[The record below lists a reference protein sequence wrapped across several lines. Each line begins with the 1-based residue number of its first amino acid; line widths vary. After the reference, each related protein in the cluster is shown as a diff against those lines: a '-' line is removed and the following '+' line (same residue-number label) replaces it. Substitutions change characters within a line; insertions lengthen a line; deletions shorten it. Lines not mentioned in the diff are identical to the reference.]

1 MSLLK
6 NVAWY
11 RKHGRGLKGVTETIN
26 IASFEWAPTKWY
38 FMGLKKHKQKTLF
51 CKFLQIL
58 WYVVRLQAEKIKFQH
73 ETHTGVKALWQ
84 KMDLSN
90 DPILM
95 TEEEFCKTE
104 LTVSD

>member
-1 MSLLK
+1 M
-6 NVAWY
+6 
-11 RKHGRGLKGVTETIN
+11 
-26 IASFEWAPTKWY
+26 
-38 FMGLKKHKQKTLF
+38 
-51 CKFLQIL
+51 QIL

-73 ETHTGVKALWQ
+73 ETHMGVKALWQ

-90 DPILM
+90 DSILM